1 MRNNYGQQVALFVL
15 NWFTRPPLL
24 QPPPSPRTKRM
35 LLWRLRPSWASTRST
50 TCRPRGRRGTHD
62 LSGLGLGFLQS
73 SRISAHFSAMSRPT
87 LCMACSSECPYAPH
101 ADWWLQPVL
110 CPFHVSFPFFPLL
123 LLLFPSFFPFFP
135 FRYMASC
142 TEYQYLLAFPSLD
155 YQDMQSSSGVPGLC
169 APLTGCSEF
178 EYQVR
183 NPNPYP
189 NPNFHP

>member
-110 CPFHVSFPFFPLL
+110 CPFHVSFPFFCFCFLL
-123 LLLFPSFFPFFP
+123 FFPF
-135 FRYMASC
+135 S
-142 TEYQYLLAFPSLD
+142 PSGTWQAAPNINTSLP
-155 YQDMQSSSGVPGLC
+155 SPRSTIRICNPAVGSRGC
-169 APLTGCSEF
+169 AHL
-178 EYQVR
+178 
-183 NPNPYP
+183 
-189 NPNFHP
+189 